1 MATSSSSLPPT
12 VGNFSLHA
20 TALPFIA
27 ATLRTTSSNISSL
40 LQKSIPTLSATVTAN
55 LSSRQCF
62 FCENHSTT
70 TTTTAFAV
78 VIAVIISAGILGNL
92 FVVGVIV
99 SDRKMLASPVNQL
112 LLQLAIADLGNLIF
126 CSPDAAMALLDQGW
140 LLPNLA
146 CPIIRFLQEYSLY
159 ASVLFQMTIGIERFM
174 AICTPMRMQR
184 FSSKTT
190 VIVTSGIWT
199 IAAAFAF
206 PYFLHMGIV
215 HHFCYWMN
223 IGNNAKLLF
232 KYAEFLVLYAVPLVM
247 LTVVYAIM
255 GRVLWGTS
263 QTIANEQQQMAILK
277 LRRSVVKMLI
287 ISMLLYFLC
296 YTPIQGLFVME
307 AFFHVHITLPK
318 WLRLLFNALSVMSS
332 SLNPIVYIMCCRH
345 FHSRFMA
352 IMHRTTSWMICCS
365 HSSYSFINGSTERAV
380 DYSRS
385 PYVSFKRNG
394 SKQTQ
399 EQSVTIL

>member
-159 ASVLFQMTIGIERFM
+159 ASVLFQVNT
-174 AICTPMRMQR
+174 
-184 FSSKTT
+184 
-190 VIVTSGIWT
+190 
-199 IAAAFAF
+199 
-206 PYFLHMGIV
+206 L
-215 HHFCYWMN
+215 
-223 IGNNAKLLF
+223 
-232 KYAEFLVLYAVPLVM
+232 
-247 LTVVYAIM
+247 
-255 GRVLWGTS
+255 
-263 QTIANEQQQMAILK
+263 
-277 LRRSVVKMLI
+277 LI
-287 ISMLLYFLC
+287 I
-296 YTPIQGLFVME
+296 
-307 AFFHVHITLPK
+307 
-318 WLRLLFNALSVMSS
+318 
-332 SLNPIVYIMCCRH
+332 
-345 FHSRFMA
+345 
-352 IMHRTTSWMICCS
+352 
-365 HSSYSFINGSTERAV
+365 
-380 DYSRS
+380 
-385 PYVSFKRNG
+385 G
-394 SKQTQ
+394 SKN
-399 EQSVTIL
+399 